1 MDRDLLSHLPVIV
14 AVARRGGF
22 APAAAELGMS
32 PSAVSHAVRLVEERI
47 GQPLFARTTR
57 SVSLTEAGT
66 ALVAAAEPAL
76 EDIADRIER
85 IRSVKGRA
93 SGLLRINAPR
103 LALPL
108 ALMPL
113 LTAMAERYPDVTV
126 EIVTDERLS
135 DIVGEGF
142 DAGIRLGEMIAED
155 MVTVRLTGPFR
166 SIIVASPAYVGR
178 RGRPWAL
185 ADLAAHN
192 CIGYRLLR
200 SRALYHWDL
209 SDQGKDISVE
219 TRGSVVVSDPL
230 SAREMALAGIGLAY
244 LFEPLVKPDIE
255 AGRLVEVL
263 GEASIEE
270 PGLFLYFPRRAAM
283 APKLRA
289 FIDTVQE
296 IGWASSRIPGRKKPF
311 KRIVTS

>member
-1 MDRDLLSHLPVIV
+1 MDRDLLSHLPVVV

-22 APAAAELGMS
+22 ALAAAELGMS

-57 SVSLTEAGT
+57 SVALTEAGE

-76 EDIADRIER
+76 EDIADRMER

-103 LALPL
+103 IALPL
-108 ALMPL
+108 ALMPIL
-113 LTAMAERYPDVTV
+113 SAMAERYPDVTV

-155 MVTVRLTGPFR
+155 MVTVRLTQPFR
-166 SIIVASPAYVGR
+166 TIVVASPAYVGR
-178 RGRPWAL
+178 HGQPRTL
-185 ADLAAHN
+185 ADLSAHN

-200 SRALYHWDL
+200 SRALYRWDL
-209 SDQGKDISVE
+209 NDQGKDISVE
-219 TRGSVVVSDPL
+219 TRGSVVLTDPL
-230 SAREMALAGIGLAY
+230 SARDMALAGIGLAY
-244 LFEPLVKPDIE
+244 LFEPLVRADVE

-263 GEASIEE
+263 RDTSIDE

-289 FIDTVQE
+289 FIDTAQE
-296 IGWASSRIPGRKKPF
+296 IGRASSRTPGRKVF
-311 KRIVTS
+311 SER

>member
-1 MDRDLLSHLPVIV
+1 M
-14 AVARRGGF
+14 
-22 APAAAELGMS
+22 
-32 PSAVSHAVRLVEERI
+32 EERI

-57 SVSLTEAGT
+57 SVALTEAGE

-76 EDIADRIER
+76 EDIADRMER

-103 LALPL
+103 IALPL
-108 ALMPL
+108 ALMPIL
-113 LTAMAERYPDVTV
+113 SAMAERYPDVTV
-126 EIVTDERLS
+126 EIAADERLS

-155 MVTVRLTGPFR
+155 MVTVRLTQPFR
-166 SIIVASPAYVGR
+166 TVIVASPAYVGR
-178 RGRPWAL
+178 HGKPRTL
-185 ADLAAHN
+185 ADLSNHN

-200 SRALYHWDL
+200 SRALYRWDL
-209 SDQGKDISVE
+209 NDRGKDISVE
-219 TRGSVVVSDPL
+219 TRGSVVVTDPL
-230 SAREMALAGIGLAY
+230 SARDMALAGIGLAY
-244 LFEPLVKPDIE
+244 LFEPLVRADVE

-263 GEASIEE
+263 RDTSIDE

-289 FIDTVQE
+289 FIDTAQE
-296 IGWASSRIPGRKKPF
+296 IGRASSRTPGRKIFQQSKA
-311 KRIVTS
+311 V